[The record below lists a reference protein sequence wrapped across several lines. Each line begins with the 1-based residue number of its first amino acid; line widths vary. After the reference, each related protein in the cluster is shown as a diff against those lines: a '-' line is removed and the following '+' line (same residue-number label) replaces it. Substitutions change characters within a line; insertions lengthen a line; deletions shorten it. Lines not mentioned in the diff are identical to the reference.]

1 MSKDK
6 KAVLQKCEN
15 SCKKKRV
22 KVKMSTKKV
31 PKNSTKKYY
40 IKIAQK
46 GK

>member
-15 SCKKKRV
+15 SSKKRV

-40 IKIAQK
+40 IKIAHK